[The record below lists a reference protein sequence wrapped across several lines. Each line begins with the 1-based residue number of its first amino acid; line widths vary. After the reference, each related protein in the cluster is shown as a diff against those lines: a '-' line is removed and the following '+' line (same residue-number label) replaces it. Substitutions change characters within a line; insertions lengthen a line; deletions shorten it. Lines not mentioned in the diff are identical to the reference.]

1 MADEN
6 NNAVEREEARLAAE
20 QAARHAAPPA
30 CPAAGPKI
38 RVENFSAS
46 FGDRQVLRNLSLDIC
61 PRERLAIIG
70 PASGGKTTFLR
81 SLNRL
86 NDLSAAFRKSGRIL
100 LDGHDIYEPGVD
112 VPALR
117 RRIGMVYAVPIP
129 LPWSIY
135 DNLAYGP
142 RLAGIEKRSRLDEIV
157 ENCLRSA
164 FLWDEVKDRLREQA
178 TNLSG
183 GQQQRLCVARV
194 LALEPEVLLLD
205 EPCSGL
211 DPISTAK
218 IEDALLEL
226 KSRYSIVL
234 VTNNTKQAA
243 RASDRTAF
251 FLMGELVEVGPT
263 QQVFTTP
270 AHRRTNEYITGH
282 FG

>member
-1 MADEN
+1 MPNDTNADMALLMREAPEGDAPAPESGREPKVV
-6 NNAVEREEARLAAE
+6 VEA
-20 QAARHAAPPA
+20 
-30 CPAAGPKI
+30 
-38 RVENFSAS
+38 FTAS
-46 FGDRQVLRNLSLDIC
+46 FRGRPALHHISLEVL

-70 PASGGKTTFLR
+70 PSGSGKTTFLR

-86 NDLSAAFRKSGRIL
+86 NDLEPHFAASGRIL
-100 LDGHDIYEPGVD
+100 LDGRDIYASDTD
-112 VPALR
+112 VAWLR
-117 RRIGMVYAVPIP
+117 RRVGMVYAVPIP

-135 DNLAYGP
+135 DNIAYGP
-142 RLAGIEKRSRLDEIV
+142 RLAGTRERNRLDEIV
-157 ENCLRSA
+157 ETSLKSA
-164 FLWDEVKDRLREQA
+164 FLWDEVKDRLKEPA
-178 TNLSG
+178 HNLSG

-218 IEDALLEL
+218 IEEALAILR
-226 KSRYSIVL
+226 SQYSIVL

-251 FLMGELVEVGPT
+251 FLMGRLVECGPT
-263 QQVFTTP
+263 QQLFTAP
-270 AHRRTNEYITGH
+270 ADPQTSGYITGR